1 MIPFSPPRI
10 DDKTIASVI
19 EALKSGWITTGP
31 KTKLFEEKIAE
42 YVGGD
47 AAVALNS
54 ATAGLQLILNWLG
67 IQEGDEV
74 IVPAYTYCAS
84 ANVVIHAGATPVL
97 VDVNSSDFNI
107 NIGAIKKAITPKT
120 KAIIPVD
127 IAGLPVD
134 YDEIY
139 QLINSTEIKALFSPR
154 TSVQEKMGRITIV
167 SDSAHSIGAIYKNKK
182 AGMIADL
189 SSFSFH
195 AVKNLTTAEG
205 GAVVFNVAD
214 KFNHQELQKQFK
226 TSSLHGQTKDAFS
239 KMQVGAWQ
247 YDVVEAGFKCN
258 MTDLH
263 AAIGLVEIDRYEE
276 TLAKRKAIFDY
287 YSDRLKSFK
296 WANIPTYE
304 TKDKTSSYHLYL
316 LRIVDYSEEQRN
328 SIIQKISEKEVAVNV
343 HYLPIPMLSFYKNLG
358 YNINDFPNAYN
369 NYKNEISLPVWY
381 NLTEEQMEIV
391 ISTVINAVEEVIGK

>member
-10 DDKTIASVI
+10 DDKTIASVVD
-19 EALKSGWITTGP
+19 ALKSGWITTGP
-31 KTKLFEEKIAE
+31 KTKLFEEKIASF
-42 YVGGD
+42 VGGD

-107 NIGAIKKAITPKT
+107 NIEAIKNAITPKT

-134 YDEIY
+134 YDELFA
-139 QLINSTEIKALFSPR
+139 LINTPEIKNLFSPR

-167 SDSAHSIGAIYKNKK
+167 SDSAHSIGATYKDKK

-205 GAVVFNVAD
+205 GAVVFNVSE
-214 KFNHQELQKQFK
+214 KFDHQELQKQFK

-247 YDVVEAGFKCN
+247 YDVIEAGFKCN

-276 TLAKRKAIFDY
+276 TLAKRKVIFDY
-287 YSDRLKSFK
+287 YSKRLRAYK

-304 TKDKTSSYHLYL
+304 TKDKISSYHLYL
-316 LRIVDYSEEQRN
+316 LRIIDCSEEQRN
-328 SIIQKISEKEVAVNV
+328 AIIQKISEKEVAVNV

-381 NLTEEQMEIV
+381 NLTETQMETV
-391 ISTVINAVEEVIGK
+391 ISTVINAVEAIIGK